1 MQGAGSHFQLES
13 PTVSSCAT
21 EGVTL
26 ARQRNTTVM
35 NAAQAGRISRRQRQR
50 RKGKPETSR
59 VSNPQEPAGPR
70 RFAGPCCCCCCC
82 CNSTRF
88 AASGTEPAT
97 GPCGRP
103 GKCGK
108 CSTRY
113 YTVPVGLCR
122 ARLHFADR
130 LRAGTG
136 RCSGS
141 GRRPGWVCW
150 GRPLLSR
157 PRGAVGSGPA
167 AVLAAVDSAAVSAVA
182 WSCGCVVG
190 FGWL

>member
-82 CNSTRF
+82 NSTRF
-88 AASGTEPAT
+88 AASGTEPAA

-103 GKCGK
+103 GEMRRKVQYPVLD
-108 CSTRY
+108 S
-113 YTVPVGLCR
+113 TVPVL
-122 ARLHFADR
+122 AKRLQGVGW
-130 LRAGTG
+130 LSP
-136 RCSGS
+136 C
-141 GRRPGWVCW
+141 RRPHRFAATGIRWA
-150 GRPLLSR
+150 GRSW
-157 PRGAVGSGPA
+157 PA
-167 AVLAAVDSAAVSAVA
+167 
-182 WSCGCVVG
+182 WQ
-190 FGWL
+190 WLCPAHLTYG